1 MLQNLTVVVVAQ
13 LGKFNEGHWSDP
25 QFHSCLNIWVPCHNI
40 YCHPYL
46 EQSGLESVA
55 HFKINF
61 LKKVIELYN
70 LNMEPKLYLNKVVS
84 FSEKKKKE
92 RKKALC
98 PPASPL
104 PRESGQVPLLNLVKT
119 KWEVS
124 HISST
129 YYLAEVPFHLG
140 GFYADFLWCS
150 AFVGSSEHIH

>member
-46 EQSGLESVA
+46 ERSGLESVA

-84 FSEKKKKE
+84 FSEKKKKKE
-92 RKKALC
+92 RKHSVPQPALYPENQGNC
-98 PPASPL
+98 P
-104 PRESGQVPLLNLVKT
+104 
-119 KWEVS
+119 
-124 HISST
+124 SST
-129 YYLAEVPFHLG
+129 
-140 GFYADFLWCS
+140 
-150 AFVGSSEHIH
+150 

>member
-25 QFHSCLNIWVPCHNI
+25 QFHSCLSIWVPCHNI

-46 EQSGLESVA
+46 EWSGLESVV

-84 FSEKKKKE
+84 FSEKKKSTLSPSQPSTH
-92 RKKALC
+92 RIRAIA
-98 PPASPL
+98 PPQPSKN
-104 PRESGQVPLLNLVKT
+104 QM
-119 KWEVS
+119 
-124 HISST
+124 
-129 YYLAEVPFHLG
+129 G
-140 GFYADFLWCS
+140 GFSHL
-150 AFVGSSEHIH
+150 